1 LTGAYFEGQALPAT
15 SVGELATLPSREQLL
30 AQFMGDIQSPMAML
44 AGLLNA
50 TLREFASLIEARAGQ
65 VDAGPGGHVPA
76 APAELVAES
85 PTNAEE
91 TQVQPAE
98 AVAAIEEDEEASTD
112 DQAEGAVKEDETAS
126 EQAEGTPAE
135 EAGEAPA

>member
-1 LTGAYFEGQALPAT
+1 
-15 SVGELATLPSREQLL
+15 
-30 AQFMGDIQSPMAML
+30 
-44 AGLLNA
+44 
-50 TLREFASLIEARAGQ
+50 
-65 VDAGPGGHVPA
+65 
-76 APAELVAES
+76 LVAES